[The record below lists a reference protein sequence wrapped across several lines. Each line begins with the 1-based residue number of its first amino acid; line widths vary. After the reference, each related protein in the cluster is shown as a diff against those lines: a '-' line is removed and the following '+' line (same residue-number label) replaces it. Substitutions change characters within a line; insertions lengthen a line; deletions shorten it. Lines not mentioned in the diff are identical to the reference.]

1 VVLLMVLLAMM
12 LVAVIRL
19 PERHG
24 SSEEAARPQPATAAP
39 RMRGRCAAEL
49 SWGTGARAAQASSGP
64 PGRCSLV
71 VASGGETSHGPGGV
85 LSRSE

>member
-1 VVLLMVLLAMM
+1 MVLLAMM

-24 SSEEAARPQPATAAP
+24 SSEEAARPP
-39 RMRGRCAAEL
+39 
-49 SWGTGARAAQASSGP
+49 
-64 PGRCSLV
+64 
-71 VASGGETSHGPGGV
+71 SGGETSHGPGGA